1 MKEMFNSNITDL
13 TELKSDK
20 LALEWQNF
28 SIKLTQEQE
37 NAIKT
42 FKEWFNSNKRGYF
55 SLLGCA
61 GTGKSS
67 LIPYLIDSLKL
78 KSYQVAVC
86 SYTGKAALV
95 LKRKGIKD
103 AKTIHQTIYD
113 VKILKVPPPENI
125 KIIFNRKTSLR
136 PAKLIIVDEASMI
149 DEEMHND
156 LMKFNIPVLYIGDPY
171 QLPPIKGN
179 WNVMQHCDFQ
189 LTEILRQA
197 KESPIIQIADMIRN
211 KKTIPYQNGEF
222 FSKIYLEDFDNSMFK
237 DYNQIAVG
245 TNAQREAINK
255 IYREEFL
262 NITAQYPTSN
272 EKLVVLKNNYYH
284 GLYNGQCLLLGSNA
298 STTKIMGR
306 EYFHLEYIDEVE
318 YNDVVLSIQSEGF
331 RLAPFALG
339 VPQEDFSKH
348 RSAEVVFADYGYAL
362 TVHKMQGSQWDSVM
376 VFDSGFGVWDK
387 ELRSRWLYTA
397 VTRAKEKLLIVGGKR
412 K

>member
-1 MKEMFNSNITDL
+1 MFSTGITDV
-13 TELKSDK
+13 TDLKQNN
-20 LALEWQNF
+20 LALDWQNF
-28 SIKLTQEQE
+28 SIKLTEEQE
-37 NAIKT
+37 KAIKT
-42 FKEWFNSNKRGYF
+42 FRDWFINNKRGYF

-67 LIPYLIDSLKL
+67 LIPYLIDSLNL

-95 LKRKGIKD
+95 LKRKGIKE

-113 VKILKVPPPENI
+113 VKVVKVPPPENV
-125 KIIFNRKTSLR
+125 KIIFSKKRSLS

-156 LMKFNIPVLYIGDPY
+156 LMSFNVPILYIGDPF
-171 QLPPIKGN
+171 QLPPIVGN

-197 KESPIIQIADMIRN
+197 KESPIIQLAEMVKN
-211 KKTIPYQNGEF
+211 KKSIPYQNGELV
-222 FSKIYLEDFDNSMFK
+222 SKIYLEDFDNSMFA
-237 DYNQIAVG
+237 DYEQIGVG

-262 NITAQYPTSN
+262 GITAQYPTKD

-284 GLYNGQCLLLGSNA
+284 NLYNGQCLILGGYDSIRN
-298 STTKIMGR
+298 IMGKQ
-306 EYFHLEYIDEVE
+306 YHNLHYIDEVE
-318 YNDVVLSIQSEGF
+318 YNDVVLSLQSEGF
-331 RLAPFALG
+331 KLAPFALD
-339 VPQEDFSKH
+339 VPQKDYSKH
-348 RSAEVVFADYGYAL
+348 RSNEVIFADYGYAL
-362 TVHKMQGSQWDSVM
+362 TVHKMQGSQWDSVLI
-376 VFDSGFGVWDK
+376 FDGGFGVWDR

-397 VTRAKEKLLIVGGKR
+397 ITRAKEKLMIVGGKR